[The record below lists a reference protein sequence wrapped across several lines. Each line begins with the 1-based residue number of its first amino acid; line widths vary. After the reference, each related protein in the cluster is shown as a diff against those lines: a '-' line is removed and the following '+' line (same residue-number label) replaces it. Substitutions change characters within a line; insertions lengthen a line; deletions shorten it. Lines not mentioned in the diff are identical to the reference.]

1 MLRINKN
8 NLSLPSS
15 AAVRENDFS
24 HKSFSSKKEERG
36 KMNELLTSTD
46 DDDDEER
53 PAETQIFLC
62 CLNERRIVN
71 KFDGVWREET
81 QDVR

>member
-8 NLSLPSS
+8 NLLLPSS
-15 AAVRENDFS
+15 AAVRELIFLTRV
-24 HKSFSSKKEERG
+24 FRQKKKRG